1 VGLVSPPEIGDGVT
15 LDPRSEPRAHEG
27 AGRGP
32 MAEILTAILGRVP
45 LTAIRRVARRPL
57 TSVFYHLVSDEP
69 LPHVAPLYSYKS
81 RAGFE
86 RDLEFLSRH
95 YALVGHDEVLAAAEG
110 RAALPP
116 DAAQV
121 SFDDGF
127 AECHDVVR
135 PLLLKHGVPC
145 TFFLVPGLLD
155 NRALMHR
162 NAAACLVGALP
173 GRSDGEVSRA
183 CAALARDLG
192 VELDGR
198 AALRRFV
205 LGLRWPQ
212 AAELDAACRALAFDP
227 RSYAVARRPYLTLD
241 QVRRLRDDGFTLG
254 AHTLDHP
261 ELDAL
266 PWATAERQIVESC
279 RLVAGLAGRAR
290 VPFAITFNGVTLDRD
305 RLDALR
311 SGSGVVDLV
320 YDTNNLREERPWIV
334 NRIACDSAA
343 GDRPGRSNLED
354 VIRSAH
360 LLEPARELAR
370 RLKGRPR

>member
-1 VGLVSPPEIGDGVT
+1 
-15 LDPRSEPRAHEG
+15 
-27 AGRGP
+27 
-32 MAEILTAILGRVP
+32 MAEILTAFLGRLP
-45 LTAIRRVARRPL
+45 LRAVRRVARRPL
-57 TSVFYHLVSDEP
+57 TSVFYHLVNDAR
-69 LPHVAPLYSYKS
+69 LPHVAPLYSYKP
-81 RAGFE
+81 RAAFE
-86 RDLEFLSRH
+86 RDLEFLARH
-95 YALVGHDEVLAAAEG
+95 YALVGHDEVVAAAEG
-110 RAALPP
+110 RASLPP

-135 PLLLKHGVPC
+135 PLLVKHGVPC
-145 TFFLVPGLLD
+145 TFFLVPNLLD

-162 NAAACLVGALP
+162 NTAACLLERLAGLAEPDVAQVCG
-173 GRSDGEVSRA
+173 
-183 CAALARDLG
+183 ALARERGLQL
-192 VELDGR
+192 EGR
-198 AALRRFV
+198 GALRRWI
-205 LGLRWPQ
+205 LALRWPDR
-212 AAELDAACRALAFDP
+212 AELEAACRALRFDP
-227 RSYAVARRPYLTLD
+227 AAYATERRPYLTVE
-241 QVRRLRDDGFTLG
+241 QARRLRDDGFTLG

-266 PWATAERQIVESC
+266 PWETVERQVVESC
-279 RLVAGLAGRAR
+279 RFVSDLAGRAR

-311 SGSGVVDLV
+311 GSSGAIDLV

-334 NRIACDSAA
+334 NRIACDSAV

-360 LLEPARELAR
+360 LLEPARALAR